1 MHIPCSSQP
10 TYLLHQPASSMSSST
25 SSSSSKP
32 SLLKPTFI
40 LPSSTCYF
48 HLLHNLQFFLQT
60 FPAQTNL
67 HQPASSMSYSTS
79 SSSSKPS
86 MLKPTFILPSSTC
99 YFHLL
104 HNLQFFL
111 QTFPAQT
118 NLHQP
123 ASSMSYSTSSSSSK
137 PSMLKPTFTPP
148 SSTCFFH
155 VLFNLQFFL

>member
-1 MHIPCSSQP
+1 M
-10 TYLLHQPASSMSSST
+10 
-25 SSSSSKP
+25 
-32 SLLKPTFI
+32 LKPTFI

-86 MLKPTFILPSSTC
+86 MLKPTFIPPSSTC
-99 YFHLL
+99 FFHVLF
-104 HNLQFFL
+104 NL

-123 ASSMSYSTSSSSSK
+123 ASSMSSSPPVLPLNLPCSNQPSHFLHQPASSMSSTTSSSSSK
-137 PSMLKPTFTPP
+137 PSLLKPTFILP

-155 VLFNLQFFL
+155 VLHNLQFFL